1 MIKIILRLTLFISL
15 ISLIACD
22 KPCKTCTIL
31 IYDELG
37 NPSGEYRLGT
47 ESECEAAKM
56 NYGLPEEYRQE
67 VYCE

>member
-1 MIKIILRLTLFISL
+1 MIKMILRLTLFLSL

-22 KPCKTCTIL
+22 KPCETCAIL
-31 IYDELG
+31 IYDEAG

-56 NYGLPEEYRQE
+56 NYGLPAEYRQE